1 MTCCGEA
8 LRVLAG
14 VFVLGGVWAAIRGV
28 RLVRR
33 ALRRTDDPASSLW
46 LVRGIRGVVVAVAL
60 AALAAGILGAQRWLL
75 VFGAVFL
82 AEELYETGVVVLVL
96 RADRE
101 RSADPEGPSHLRGE
115 PVSVP

>member
-1 MTCCGEA
+1 
-8 LRVLAG
+8 
-14 VFVLGGVWAAIRGV
+14 V

-60 AALAAGILGAQRWLL
+60 AALAGGILGAQRWRL
-75 VFGAVFL
+75 VFGTVFL
-82 AEELYETGVVVLVL
+82 AEELYETGVVALVL
-96 RADRE
+96 RADRK
-101 RSADPEGPSHLRGE
+101 RSADPEGTSDLRVE